1 MFDSCAMLPMHI
13 MSEAPQTEA
22 KEKDIL
28 QSADTLEKLKKEL
41 ITFSGYAALSPM
53 QRTIKTR
60 WAINATNSRF
70 KRKILRSTR

>member
-1 MFDSCAMLPMHI
+1 MFDSCAMHI

-28 QSADTLEKLKKEL
+28 KSAGTLEYLKKEL

-53 QRTIKTR
+53 QRGH
-60 WAINATNSRF
+60 
-70 KRKILRSTR
+70 KIPSI